1 MKPNYNIS
9 IRFDEPLIER
19 WKAHQRHKP
28 TETLSGV
35 VKTLLRAYLDD
46 PGAITAKLRKPTHA
60 HKAG

>member
-19 WKAHQRHKP
+19 WKAHQLRVP
-28 TETLSGV
+28 ADTLSGV
-35 VKTLLRAYLDD
+35 VKDLLRGYRAACELN
-46 PGAITAKLRKPTHA
+46 AHKLRKPTHA